1 MSTILVTVRTRR
13 GQEKQFLW
21 TMAQQR
27 RPPLQ
32 GCWLVHE
39 CLYVDNAYQ
48 QTM

>member
-1 MSTILVTVRTRR
+1 MSTILVTVLTIDER
-13 GQEKQFLW
+13 EKQFLW

-27 RPPLQ
+27 RPPNQ

-39 CLYVDNAYQ
+39 CLAVENAYQ